1 MVALVIVAMSA
12 IPLFAQNGA
21 QNTAQESQTSDS
33 DEKIKAPEKELR
45 VLELQ
50 HKIEQYKSGVI
61 PSKDGAQSATPQNS
75 KYSKE
80 PSGFILGAGI
90 ALGGTIEE
98 TNYDTAVAGD
108 YRVDYSTNYS
118 RLEYGGEL
126 LLGYKWMFGENGYF
140 GMRLY
145 GRYEFLFSTAG
156 INPVDAHN
164 GSLNLDLLFNFNR
177 HRTFKAGLILGLHA
191 GFGGTNY
198 KYDRMC
204 GNNYDKLNSAPDG
217 TQPTWG
223 ACEPTEINLTIGGN
237 LGFRF
242 VIYDKNAIELI
253 VQPRGD
259 IFYGNTQVIG
269 LARYIYTF

>member
-1 MVALVIVAMSA
+1 MKWTKLVRVALAIVAMSA

-21 QNTAQESQTSDS
+21 QNTD
-33 DEKIKAPEKELR
+33 DEIKALEKELR

-50 HKIEQYKSGVI
+50 HKIEQYKSGAI
-61 PSKDGAQSATPQNS
+61 PSEGGAQGETPQNS

-80 PSGFILGAGI
+80 PSGFMLGAGI

-98 TNYDTAVAGD
+98 TDYHTAGSDNYQ
-108 YRVDYSTNYS
+108 VDYSTNYS

-126 LLGYKWMFGENGYF
+126 LLGYKWMFGESGYF

-156 INPVDAHN
+156 LNPVDAHN

-177 HRTFKAGLILGLHA
+177 HRTFKAGLILGLNF
-191 GFGGTNY
+191 GVGGTNY
-198 KYDRMC
+198 ANDRMC
-204 GNNYDKLNSAPDG
+204 GNNYDKLNYSAPDG
-217 TQPTWG
+217 TQPTWE

-253 VQPRGD
+253 VQPRLD
-259 IFYGNTQVIG
+259 FVSGNTQVIG

>member
-1 MVALVIVAMSA
+1 MKWTKLVRVALAIVVMSA
-12 IPLFAQNGA
+12 LPLFAQNNA
-21 QNTAQESQTSDS
+21 QNTD
-33 DEKIKAPEKELR
+33 DEIKALEKELR
-45 VLELQ
+45 LLELQ
-50 HKIEQYKSGVI
+50 HKIEQYKSGAI
-61 PSKDGAQSATPQNS
+61 PSEGETQSATPQNS

-80 PSGFILGAGI
+80 PSGFMLGAGI
-90 ALGGTIEE
+90 ALGGTIAE
-98 TNYDTAVAGD
+98 TDNHTAGSGD
-108 YRVDYSTNYS
+108 YQVGYSTNYS

-156 INPVDAHN
+156 LNPVDAHN

-191 GFGGTNY
+191 GFGATNY
-198 KYDRMC
+198 KYYRMC
-204 GNNYDKLNSAPDG
+204 GNNYDKLNYSAPDG
-217 TQPTWG
+217 TQPTWE
-223 ACEPTEINLTIGGN
+223 ACDPTEINLTIGGN

>member
-1 MVALVIVAMSA
+1 MSA

-21 QNTAQESQTSDS
+21 QNTD
-33 DEKIKAPEKELR
+33 DEIKALEKELR

-50 HKIEQYKSGVI
+50 HKIEQYKSGAI
-61 PSKDGAQSATPQNS
+61 PSEGGTQSATPQNS

-80 PSGFILGAGI
+80 PSGFMLGAGI

-98 TNYDTAVAGD
+98 TDYHTAGSGNYQ
-108 YRVDYSTNYS
+108 VDYSTNYS

-126 LLGYKWMFGENGYF
+126 LLGYKWMFGESGYF

-156 INPVDAHN
+156 LNPVDAHN

-191 GFGGTNY
+191 GFGATNY

-204 GNNYDKLNSAPDG
+204 EAGSWSIEAGNGYSSGTNYEL
-217 TQPTWG
+217 
-223 ACEPTEINLTIGGN
+223 CEPTEINLTIGGN

-242 VIYDKNAIELI
+242 VIYDKSAIELI

>member
-1 MVALVIVAMSA
+1 MKWIKLVRVALAIVAMSA
-12 IPLFAQNGA
+12 LPLSAQNGA
-21 QNTAQESQTSDS
+21 QNMD
-33 DEKIKAPEKELR
+33 DEIKALEKELR

-50 HKIEQYKSGVI
+50 HKIEQYKSGAI
-61 PSKDGAQSATPQNS
+61 PSEGGTQGTTPQNS

-80 PSGFILGAGI
+80 PSGFMLGAGI

-98 TNYDTAVAGD
+98 MDNHTAGSGD
-108 YRVDYSTNYS
+108 YQVGYSTNYS
-118 RLEYGGEL
+118 RPEYGGEL
-126 LLGYKWMFGENGYF
+126 LLGYKWMFGESGYF

-156 INPVDAHN
+156 LNPVDAHN

-177 HRTFKAGLILGLHA
+177 HRNVKVGFVLGLHA

-198 KYDRMC
+198 AYDRMC
-204 GNNYDKLNSAPDG
+204 GNNYAEGGG
-217 TQPTWG
+217 TTMSPTWE
-223 ACEPTEINLTIGGN
+223 ACDPTEINLTIGGN

>member
-1 MVALVIVAMSA
+1 MKLTKLVRVASIIVAMSA
-12 IPLFAQNGA
+12 ISLFAQNGA
-21 QNTAQESQTSDS
+21 QNTD
-33 DEKIKAPEKELR
+33 DEIKALEKELR

-50 HKIEQYKSGVI
+50 HKIEQYKSGAI
-61 PSKDGAQSATPQNS
+61 PSESGTQSETPQNS

-80 PSGFILGAGI
+80 PSGFMLGAGI

-98 TNYDTAVAGD
+98 TDYHTAGSGD
-108 YRVDYSTNYS
+108 YQVGYSTNYS
-118 RLEYGGEL
+118 RPEYGGEL

-156 INPVDAHN
+156 LNPVDAHN

-191 GFGGTNY
+191 GFGATNY
-198 KYDRMC
+198 ENDRAC
-204 GNNYDKLNSAPDG
+204 YIDADTGA
-217 TQPTWG
+217 WE
-223 ACEPTEINLTIGGN
+223 ACEPTELNIAFGGN

-242 VIYDKNAIELI
+242 VIYDKSAIELI
-253 VQPRGD
+253 MQPRGD
-259 IFYGNTQVIG
+259 IVYGNTQVIG